1 MCEAKFTKG
10 GWHAKPNEKDETA
23 IQVFYPHGFLTSS
36 GVIKVDDTKLAGES
50 WIDMRERTKPLRES
64 ARIESNANMHLIATA
79 PEMYEMLEYVMK
91 CAAMQDNLTIDA
103 NEISKLLAKARGE
116 HV

>member
-10 GWHAKPNEKDETA
+10 PWVARGKTPSRIYGMQRKDKEVIVAATGSVINE
-23 IQVFYPHGFLTSS
+23 
-36 GVIKVDDTKLAGES
+36 AG
-50 WIDMRERTKPLRES
+50 
-64 ARIESNANMHLIATA
+64 ANAHLIAAA